1 MKNKTFG
8 IFFLLIGLFIIS
20 ISTISAFNP
29 SCSIYDDFSSE
40 TLNTD
45 KWEIRQDVEGQ
56 PFMNENW
63 TDPIL
68 NNFHTQQ
75 NSIADRRSY
84 LFQKKKFTTG
94 DILRYDSDVLSEQ
107 GTYANM
113 VLLTGDQYIRIGMR
127 GPAAGFDELGVAYME
142 LEFQENNLH
151 ITRETPS
158 QVILI
163 DNLALSNPNGTYE
176 FYIGAFSGSNGM
188 VHMDFDNFEFCTTIP
203 LINFS
208 NPTTNL
214 GNYSQNF
221 IESTITF
228 SDEVNL
234 DTGIISLYDGSG
246 LLVQSS
252 SSTISP
258 LFFNFTGLSDGTYY
272 LNASVNDTSGN
283 TNQTETRIII
293 LDTTAP
299 TLTNI
304 QSNSITSSSATIT
317 WDTNESANSS
327 VYYGLFSNETT
338 SIQSLNDAITSHS
351 ISLSGL
357 SASTIYYYN
366 VSSCDA
372 LRNCDTSAQYTFTT
386 SAVDNGNGGGGGSGG
401 GSSTTY
407 YKCTTWGNWLGC
419 VNGIQ
424 NRTCETK
431 QIATSLTKTAL
442 FETKTCT
449 ASVLTPTTGSATEE
463 SEENNTNEEEQRTAS
478 GFGAKITGG
487 ITGIAKTKG
496 GKLFLIV
503 LGVLALSWIALGV
516 RRKFKK

>member
-20 ISTISAFNP
+20 ISMISAFNP
-29 SCSIYDDFSSE
+29 SCSIYDDFSSG

-94 DILRYDSDVLSEQ
+94 DILRYDSDVLSGQ

-208 NPTTNL
+208 NPTTNS

-221 IESTITF
+221 IESIITF

-234 DTGIISLYDGSG
+234 DTGIISLYDSSG

-252 SSTISP
+252 SSAISP
-258 LFFNFTGLSDGTYY
+258 LFFNFTGLPDGTYY

-283 TNQTETRIII
+283 TNQTETRTII

-304 QSNSITSSSATIT
+304 QATSITTSSATIS
-317 WDTNESANSS
+317 WDTNESSNSS
-327 VYYGLFSNETT
+327 VYYGLVSNETT

-357 SASTIYYYN
+357 SASTLYYYN

-372 LRNCDTSAQYTFTT
+372 LGNCNISTQYSFTT
-386 SAVDNGNGGGGGSGG
+386 SANDGGGGGGGGGS
-401 GSSTTY
+401 STKY
-407 YKCTTWGNWLGC
+407 YSCSKWNEWSVCFNGN
-419 VNGIQ
+419 Q

-442 FETKTCT
+442 YETKACT
-449 ASVLTPTTGSATEE
+449 IATTPITGSATEE
-463 SEENNTNEEEQRTAS
+463 LEESNTNNEEDKESTQKSESFRA
-478 GFGAKITGG
+478 G
-487 ITGIAKTKG
+487 ITGAVTGFSKTKG
-496 GKLFLIV
+496 GKIFLIV
-503 LGVLALSWIALGV
+503 VGVLAVSWIVLAV
-516 RRKFKK
+516 RRKFK